1 MERRMRALVREDG
14 AVRLRTRPVP
24 VPGPGE
30 VLVQV
35 DVAGVCRTDVQAAR
49 GLLAVREP
57 RILGHEFAGTLDG
70 RPVAVNPVLPC
81 GACPRCAEG
90 APCPRPEMLG
100 VHRDGAFAEAV
111 AVPAS
116 AVHPLPPGLAPEAG
130 AYAEPVAAALA
141 VLRAGLRPSEAGWV
155 AGEGRIARLVERVLV
170 AHGFRRV
177 RRGAGPMPD
186 DAFDFAVET
195 DPTALAPVLRAVRP
209 GGRVVLKS
217 RPAAP
222 VALDLALAVRKE
234 IVLAGVAYAPFPDA
248 LALLA
253 SGRLDLDGLLG
264 PVLPLDAFPTLD
276 DGEAVKSFLAPRLR
290 VPAPALES

>member
-1 MERRMRALVREDG
+1 MERGMRALVRENG

-30 VLVQV
+30 VLVRV

-49 GLLAVREP
+49 GLLALREP

-81 GACPRCAEG
+81 GACPRCTTG
-90 APCPRPEMLG
+90 ALCSRPDLLG

-116 AVHPLPPGLAPEAG
+116 AVHPLPDGLPFEVG

-141 VLRAGLRPSEAGWV
+141 VPRAGLRPRDAGWV
-155 AGEGRIARLVERVLV
+155 FGDGRIARLVERVLV
-170 AHGFRRV
+170 AQGFRDV
-177 RRGAGPMPD
+177 RRGAGPLPD
-186 DAFDFAVET
+186 DSVDFAVET
-195 DPTALAPVLRAVRP
+195 DPAGLPAVLRAVRP
-209 GGRVVLKS
+209 GGRVILKS

-222 VALDLALAVRKE
+222 VPLDLALAVRKE
-234 IVLAGVAYAPFPDA
+234 IVLAGAAYAPFPEA

-264 PVLPLDAFPTLD
+264 PVMPLEAFLSLD

-290 VPAPALES
+290 VPAPLLDS